1 MDPTSWSAYSQ
12 HFTRLGASI
21 NHPPGA
27 LTQQAQMNDIA
38 LSSSLPRQEHIP
50 GYGNAGGPHHFLLA
64 ASHGLNP
71 SQANHND
78 PSFNANLFAANYDAS
93 LFSTS
98 FPSANKGHLPSF
110 PQGAAGLFKAVNRE
124 NDFNDLR
131 TGFSHCGMS
140 AYGRN
145 SDGNNGLPGTPG
157 LSSGHLF
164 PNSMPPGS
172 WRHSGIIP
180 SQCGPFGVLPHET
193 VLQRSHL
200 VGRGGEKLSVQ
211 ASKQSRTS
219 LPASS
224 FVEQDLS
231 RGYRSILSS
240 PARPP
245 SSYVDSSNT
254 SHSSLLSSQND
265 PYFSS
270 VSDNYY
276 SSCSKNDFAAY
287 SSYCSNVQPGV
298 QRSSISPYCYSQ
310 SFGNF
315 ETNPDKPDVPTTSTN
330 SSANSNFSNFVPNNS
345 LNGNPTH
352 LHNGQIS
359 RQSVITSNINNNSAV
374 YNSESHPSNH
384 SYNVRESYP
393 YPPGAAHA
401 TSCLPTHP
409 TNSRGETNNGRQS
422 LAHMN
427 NSHHSSSG
435 QNLYPPMST
444 PIPAS
449 TPAHTTPPSSSMGQ
463 AYVPTPLPLSHDS
476 GCSSVNSQSVMY
488 HSPSNDGCYSTP
500 GTCPSE
506 SGSPAKQDLSQ
517 HSSPSVYSIES
528 SNLSVNSGPFV
539 ENQHGRPHSSSEIN
553 YSVMNG
559 GLSSDVHEN
568 TNDSSKVVDE
578 NLHEVGSALMV
589 SDCRSQQKDIH
600 LPQVLPI
607 DMVKLNKEN
616 VYQNTVEAHF
626 EGRPASVAV
635 QGSHHAKHLDP
646 MISSRSECAMN
657 NKSDNFSFPSESS
670 PPALDFTA
678 KGQKC
683 KQGRK
688 RKHES
693 NAPLNCTYSHL
704 ENNQSQLTSPA
715 STADTEEVKT
725 PLSNTSINNQ
735 CSPVVSSDPP
745 VVANTSPLPVDL
757 SNSMNLCIKKPD
769 SPPEKNVKEILPDLN
784 YETNKSTGG
793 KWSLVKQEVSNSDEK
808 MPIVKNPED
817 LSVESNIV
825 KEQTKCVSPLCRTPP
840 MDDLSDESKKLCNSI
855 EEDLGFLAGLSSDP
869 DVEDS
874 VSKGSFSD
882 KKGKKD
888 KGFLQSFLTFLES
901 SNEPTV
907 SNSSEGKTEKKE
919 SPQGSPE
926 KEEKKGDLSV
936 EDHKEDDDKNLLEE
950 SNDKDNFDEAPS
962 LDPTLFGCSTL
973 QKEMV
978 VPNPEAPSFSSDE
991 DENSTQGI
999 FDSVAM
1005 AIKRLCEDNEEDHSE
1020 KGNKSGVSSRSNNTK
1035 KEMPVL
1041 TSMSDAAGVA
1051 EEVQEDLDIEKEA
1064 TVEECTIKRA
1074 CVVKGRR
1081 GKRRRTRHLLVIKVK
1096 RTAEKSPVA
1105 LKNPK
1110 TTPLKPKRTRTATKD
1125 VQILKTV
1132 PNTQRRPLMR
1142 KCKEKGLRKKNSRTT
1157 KRKTRNNVKKK
1168 YLFEET
1174 TNAVIEIKDDESVKD
1189 GEAKMEEPLEI
1200 SAPLPDVI
1208 TSTLSS
1214 AAASASKPSL
1224 TSSQSNTVL
1233 PQTSVISPQPVVLLS
1248 KSPTISTTV
1257 PTLPVLP
1264 PEMPPVTRPAP
1275 PKKKKVNKTIGY
1287 RTRKRRRKP
1296 RKPPEPV
1303 IAVPQTVVIAKPELP
1318 KVTEETS
1325 ISVSSSESIEA
1336 PSKQSISNN
1345 ESCWN
1350 TEIHFKTGDYLIS
1363 IDNQDSEYPP
1373 IWRIEG
1379 KNVLQLFETGD
1390 YLISIDN
1397 QDSEYPPIWRI
1408 EGKNVLQ
1415 LFEVFESE
1423 GSSSI
1428 LYRNTSSYSR
1438 WSPSS
1443 KHKYLKQPVKIIKS
1457 DDDTVIVEILKS
1469 SENIA
1474 ETDFSG
1480 SCDYTI
1486 HPQRENFE
1494 VYLQTLVSHALD
1506 PDFIPEI
1513 IKEKDEYFLSH
1524 LQAIEEITLQ
1534 KKNILHDI
1542 ERWSTQLFNSVKMFP
1557 LFSVSK
1563 CEDDEKSLCEV
1574 CQNSNIQFVTHFQGH
1589 VYDPMTLENKEEVHS
1604 LNDFNFP
1611 LCGSCVQTVTL
1622 YSRLHHHKYHFFQ
1635 LGCKKV
1641 KDVTKGEDKDSH
1653 TILEDCL
1660 QDIEWVT
1667 EMFQDM
1673 LEMWNACD
1681 KYR

>member
-1379 KNVLQLFETGD
+1379 KNVLQLFE
-1390 YLISIDN
+1390 
-1397 QDSEYPPIWRI
+1397 
-1408 EGKNVLQ
+1408 
-1415 LFEVFESE
+1415 VFESE

>member
-12 HFTRLGASI
+12 HFSRLGASM

-27 LTQQAQMNDIA
+27 LSQQAEMNNIA

-98 FPSANKGHLPSF
+98 FPSANKGHLSSF

-145 SDGNNGLPGTPG
+145 ADGNNGLSGTPG

-200 VGRGGEKLSVQ
+200 VGRSGEKLSVQ
-211 ASKQSRTS
+211 ASKQSRAS
-219 LPASS
+219 LPSGS

-254 SHSSLLSSQND
+254 SHSTLLSSQND

-315 ETNPDKPDVPTTSTN
+315 ESNADKQEVPTTSTN
-330 SSANSNFSNFVPNNS
+330 TSANSNFSNFVPNNS
-345 LNGNPTH
+345 LNGNPSH

-359 RQSVITSNINNNSAV
+359 RQSVITSNINNNSAM
-374 YNSESHPSNH
+374 YNSESHPPNH

-409 TNSRGETNNGRQS
+409 TNARGEANSQRQS

-427 NSHHSSSG
+427 NSHHSSSS

-463 AYVPTPLPLSHDS
+463 AYVPTPLPMSHDS

-500 GTCPSE
+500 GTCHSE

-528 SNLSVNSGPFV
+528 SNLSINSGAFV
-539 ENQHGRPHSSSEIN
+539 DNHHVRPHSSSEIN
-553 YSVMNG
+553 YSLMNG
-559 GLSSDVHEN
+559 GLGSEVHES
-568 TNDSSKVVDE
+568 TSDSSKVVDE
-578 NLHEVGSALMV
+578 NLREVGPALMG

-607 DMVKLNKEN
+607 DMVKMNKEN
-616 VYQNTVEAHF
+616 VYQNPVDARF
-626 EGRPASVAV
+626 DGRPSNTAV
-635 QGSHHAKHLDP
+635 QGPHVKHLDP

-657 NKSDNFSFPSESS
+657 SKGEVFPFSPSS
-670 PPALDFTA
+670 PSPALDFTA

-683 KQGRK
+683 KRSRK
-688 RKHES
+688 RKCDS
-693 NAPLNCTYSHL
+693 NANPLPLNCTYSHL

-715 STADTEEVKT
+715 STADTEEIKT
-725 PLSNTSINNQ
+725 PLSNSSVNNLS
-735 CSPVVSSDPP
+735 SPSVGTDLPAITNS
-745 VVANTSPLPVDL
+745 SPLPVDL
-757 SNSMNLCIKKPD
+757 SHSVNLSAKKQD
-769 SPPEKNVKEILPDLN
+769 SPPEKNLKDTLPDLN
-784 YETNKSTGG
+784 YETDKGTGG
-793 KWSLVKQEVSNSDEK
+793 KWSLVKQEVSEEEEK
-808 MPIVKNPED
+808 LPVVENPEN
-817 LSVESNIV
+817 LTVESNIE
-825 KEQTKCVSPLCRTPP
+825 KEQTKCESPICRTPP

-882 KKGKKD
+882 KKSKKD

-901 SNEPTV
+901 SNEPSV
-907 SNSSEGKTEKKE
+907 SGSGVNLDTKAEKKE
-919 SPQGSPE
+919 SPLGSPKPE
-926 KEEKKGDLSV
+926 DKKDDVTSIEDSKENDS
-936 EDHKEDDDKNLLEE
+936 KNLIEE
-950 SNDKDNFDEAPS
+950 PDDKDNFDEAPS

-1005 AIKRLCEDNEEDHSE
+1005 AIQRLCEDNEEDHSE
-1020 KGNKSGVSSRSNNTK
+1020 KGNKCGSSSKNNSSK
-1035 KEMPVL
+1035 KEMPTPTNV
-1041 TSMSDAAGVA
+1041 SEAAGSV
-1051 EEVQEDLDIEKEA
+1051 EEMKGGEEAQKEE

-1096 RTAEKSPVA
+1096 RTAEKSPA
-1105 LKNPK
+1105 LPKNLK
-1110 TTPLKPKRTRTATKD
+1110 TAPPKPKRTRTAAKD
-1125 VQILKTV
+1125 VQIIGSKTV
-1132 PNTQRRPLMR
+1132 SNTQRRPLMR
-1142 KCKEKGLRKKNSRTT
+1142 KCKEKGLRRKNSRAIKRRTRNCV
-1157 KRKTRNNVKKK
+1157 KRK
-1168 YLFEET
+1168 YAFEESEEN
-1174 TNAVIEIKDDESVKD
+1174 TNTVTEENKSMKEEEVT
-1189 GEAKMEEPLEI
+1189 KMEETVDPPP
-1200 SAPLPDVI
+1200 PLPDVI
-1208 TSTLSS
+1208 TSTLASV
-1214 AAASASKPSL
+1214 ASAKS
-1224 TSSQSNTVL
+1224 
-1233 PQTSVISPQPVVLLS
+1233 ISALSPPIVMPPQPVVLLS
-1248 KSPTISTTV
+1248 KPAILPAAISVQPATVMLPEPAATPQPTT
-1257 PTLPVLP
+1257 
-1264 PEMPPVTRPAP
+1264 PAA

-1296 RKPPEPV
+1296 RKLSQPAVVAAAPE
-1303 IAVPQTVVIAKPELP
+1303 VVSVVEPEVP
-1318 KVTEETS
+1318 KVTEEAA
-1325 ISVSSSESIEA
+1325 VVVQSSESSEA
-1336 PSKQSISNN
+1336 ASKQHVNN
-1345 ESCWN
+1345 SESCWN
-1350 TEIHFKTGDYLIS
+1350 TETHFKTGDYVIS
-1363 IDNQDSEYPP
+1363 IDNQDS
-1373 IWRIEG
+1373 
-1379 KNVLQLFETGD
+1379 K
-1390 YLISIDN
+1390 
-1397 QDSEYPPIWRI
+1397 YPPIWRI

-1415 LFEVFESE
+1415 LFEVLEGEEST
-1423 GSSSI
+1423 SI

-1443 KHKYLKQPVKIIKS
+1443 KHKYLKQAVKIIKS
-1457 DDDTVIVEILKS
+1457 DDDTVIVELLKDT
-1469 SENIA
+1469 ENVVEQDI
-1474 ETDFSG
+1474 SG
-1480 SCDYTI
+1480 SCDYTV

-1513 IKEKDEYFLSH
+1513 VREKDEYFLSH
-1524 LQAIEEITLQ
+1524 LQAIEEITSE
-1534 KKNILHDI
+1534 KKSALHESD
-1542 ERWSTQLFNSVKMFP
+1542 RWSSELSDSVKMFP
-1557 LFSVSK
+1557 LVKVSK
-1563 CEDDEKSLCEV
+1563 SEGKEKSLCQV
-1574 CQNSNIQFVTHFQGH
+1574 CQNGKIQFVAHFQGQ
-1589 VYDPMTLENKEEVHS
+1589 VYDPMTLASKES
-1604 LNDFNFP
+1604 SSASDFNFP

-1622 YSRLHHHKYHFFQ
+1622 YSRLHHHRYHFFQ

-1667 EMFQDM
+1667 QMFQDM